1 MTTKIEVATSHEI
14 ANKQIISHV
23 GLVVGVGTVAFG
35 PLTSSKAKGA
45 YIKAME
51 ELKSSATEKGA
62 TAVCGISVAATGSG
76 FPFFRSHTVILTGT
90 AVVVN

>member
-14 ANKQIISHV
+14 ANKQIVSHL

-45 YIKAME
+45 YI
-51 ELKSSATEKGA
+51 
-62 TAVCGISVAATGSG
+62 
-76 FPFFRSHTVILTGT
+76 
-90 AVVVN
+90 